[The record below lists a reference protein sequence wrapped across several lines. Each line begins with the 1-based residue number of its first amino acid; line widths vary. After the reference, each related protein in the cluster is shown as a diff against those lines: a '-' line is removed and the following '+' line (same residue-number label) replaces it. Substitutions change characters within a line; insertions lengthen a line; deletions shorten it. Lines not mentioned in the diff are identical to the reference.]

1 MKKKKKKSEGDCMTL
16 SKKRKTERRLE
27 HGRTDEP
34 EENRDRE

>member
-1 MKKKKKKSEGDCMTL
+1 MTL

-34 EENRDRE
+34 EENRDREQDSWFPNL